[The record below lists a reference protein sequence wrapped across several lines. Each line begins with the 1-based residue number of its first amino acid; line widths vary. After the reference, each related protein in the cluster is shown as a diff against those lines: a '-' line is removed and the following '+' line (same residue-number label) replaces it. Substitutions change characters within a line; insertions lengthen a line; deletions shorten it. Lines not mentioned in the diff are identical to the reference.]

1 MLTADKHVFFVYS
14 ESKPQLQMNVTA
26 NGIIDGET
34 VSISCSLKYA
44 TARNMNLSI
53 SVIQHPGSDAIDTD
67 TQLKKDSN
75 DIHSV
80 KSVTTVKANS
90 QKNRE
95 GATAFGPVKCTVE
108 LTVTTSAAVLASNRV
123 QFTSDEIPEFFIP
136 CKCDNKFCLQ
146 FHALHWHS
154 EYCKN
159 IDSLC
164 QLLCLLVCKIMLCN

>member
-1 MLTADKHVFFVYS
+1 MYCYSVMCLSICFLFVYS
-14 ESKPQLQMNVTA
+14 ESEPQLEMNATA
-26 NGIIDGET
+26 NEIVDGET

-67 TQLKKDSN
+67 TQLKKNSN

-95 GATAFGPVKCTVE
+95 GATVFGPVKCTIE
-108 LTVTTSAAVLASNRV
+108 LTVTTSAAVVASNRV
-123 QFTSDEIPEFFIP
+123 QFTSDEIPEFFIA
-136 CKCDNKFCLQ
+136 CKFFNKDVVYVTI
-146 FHALHWHS
+146 ALTLTCYKVIVYLWD
-154 EYCKN
+154 
-159 IDSLC
+159 ISLF
-164 QLLCLLVCKIMLCN
+164 VSV